1 MSENDIVIE
10 LLRLINT
17 DLFIYLQSRGDT
29 PARACAGYAP
39 ERTAQWKFGKV
50 LAQSVKFPQTC
61 SISFDAEKFRKE
73 ALEWTGCGIPPRG
86 IFVENLCSFKHNI
99 LLFCHW
105 FNLTLYRSNIINVYL
120 TSYIV
125 VVRFYTPPPPSD
137 PLLQAKENLPA
148 VASWKTYLP
157 CDNFRFHFSMS
168 FEQDKFFLID
178 KWAWSEMGG
187 GGVR

>member
-125 VVRFYTPPPPSD
+125 VVRFYTPPPPPFGPSPPSERKLTRGCILKD
-137 PLLQAKENLPA
+137 LSTLRQFP
-148 VASWKTYLP
+148 
-157 CDNFRFHFSMS
+157 FS
-168 FEQDKFFLID
+168 FLDVI
-178 KWAWSEMGG
+178 WT
-187 GGVR
+187 R